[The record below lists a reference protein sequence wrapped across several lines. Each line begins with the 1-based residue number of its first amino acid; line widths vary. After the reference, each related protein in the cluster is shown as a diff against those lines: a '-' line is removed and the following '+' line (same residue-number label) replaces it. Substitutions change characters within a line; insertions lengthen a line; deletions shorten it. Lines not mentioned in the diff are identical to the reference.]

1 MSGKK
6 LMPYL
11 ELSSAMII
19 VGSTVVI
26 GKVITSGFPV
36 FLASGLRFA
45 ISSVILLP
53 ILLKANNGFPALRR
67 KDVSILFLQSFA
79 GNFLF
84 SIFLLY
90 GLRLTSAAESGIII
104 GTTSAVIA
112 LISFLF
118 LREKMTWN
126 SSAGVVLATF
136 GVVVIN
142 FLGSSLRLEQ
152 GSNPVLGNLLVL
164 GAVIGE
170 ALWTILGKV
179 VSGKVTTLTIASLT
193 SFFGLLMFLPFAI
206 YEARSFDF
214 SAVPPASWIPIV
226 YYGIATVGA
235 YILWYRGVAKVA
247 ANTAGVF
254 TGILPVSAI
263 LLSYVV
269 LKEQVLWSHWVGI
282 LCVLAA
288 IVLMTWGS
296 QGTKRQTALP
306 RGHDNEF

>member
-6 LMPYL
+6 LRAYL

-19 VGSTVVI
+19 VGSTVVV

-67 KDVSILFLQSFA
+67 RDVSILFLQSFA

-193 SFFGLLMFLPFAI
+193 SLFGLLMFFPFAI

-214 SAVPPASWIPIV
+214 STVPPASWIPIV

-235 YILWYRGVAKVA
+235 YILWYRGVAKVTA
-247 ANTAGVF
+247 STAGVF

-269 LKEQVLWSHWVGI
+269 LKEQVLWSYWVGI

-288 IVLMTWGS
+288 IVLMTLGS
-296 QGTKRQTALP
+296 QGMRRQTHHTLQE
-306 RGHDNEF
+306 R

>member
-6 LMPYL
+6 LMAYL

-104 GTTSAVIA
+104 GTTSAVIG
-112 LISFLF
+112 LNLVPLSE
-118 LREKMTWN
+118 RKD
-126 SSAGVVLATF
+126 G
-136 GVVVIN
+136 
-142 FLGSSLRLEQ
+142 LE
-152 GSNPVLGNLLVL
+152 
-164 GAVIGE
+164 
-170 ALWTILGKV
+170 
-179 VSGKVTTLTIASLT
+179 
-193 SFFGLLMFLPFAI
+193 
-206 YEARSFDF
+206 
-214 SAVPPASWIPIV
+214 
-226 YYGIATVGA
+226 
-235 YILWYRGVAKVA
+235 
-247 ANTAGVF
+247 
-254 TGILPVSAI
+254 
-263 LLSYVV
+263 
-269 LKEQVLWSHWVGI
+269 
-282 LCVLAA
+282 
-288 IVLMTWGS
+288 
-296 QGTKRQTALP
+296 
-306 RGHDNEF
+306 

>member
-6 LMPYL
+6 LMAYL

-19 VGSTVVI
+19 VGSTVVV
-26 GKVITSGFPV
+26 GKVITSSFPV

-45 ISSVILLP
+45 ISSMILLP
-53 ILLKANNGFPALRR
+53 MLLKANAGFPALRR

-104 GTTSAVIA
+104 GTTSVVIG

-118 LREKMTWN
+118 LREKMAWS

-142 FLGSSLRLEQ
+142 VLGGSLHVEQ
-152 GSNPVLGNLLVL
+152 GSKPILGNLLVL

-179 VSGKVTTLTIASLT
+179 VSGKVTSLTIASLT

-214 SAVPPASWIPIV
+214 SAVSTAGWIPIV
-226 YYGIATVGA
+226 YYGIGTVGA
-235 YILWYRGVAKVA
+235 YILWYRGVSKVSA
-247 ANTAGVF
+247 STAGVF
-254 TGILPVSAI
+254 TGILSVSAI
-263 LLSYVV
+263 ILSYMI
-269 LKEQVLWSHWVGI
+269 LKEPFLWSHWVGI
-282 LCVLAA
+282 FCVLLA

-296 QGTKRQTALP
+296 PGTRHQQT
-306 RGHDNEF
+306 

>member
-1 MSGKK
+1 MSGKN
-6 LMPYL
+6 LRAYV
-11 ELSSAMII
+11 ELSSTMII
-19 VGSTVVI
+19 VGSTVVV

-53 ILLKANNGFPALRR
+53 ILLKANNGIPALRR

-104 GTTSAVIA
+104 GTTSAVIG

-118 LREKMTWN
+118 LRERMTWN
-126 SSAGVVLATF
+126 GSAGIVLATF

-142 FLGSSLRLEQ
+142 ILGSSLGMEQ

-179 VSGKVTTLTIASLT
+179 VSGKVASLTIASLT
-193 SFFGLLMFLPFAI
+193 SLFGFSMFLPFAI

-214 SAVPPASWIPIV
+214 SVVPPAGWIPIV

-235 YILWYRGVAKVA
+235 YILWYRGVAKVSA
-247 ANTAGVF
+247 STAGVF
-254 TGILPVSAI
+254 TGILPISAI

-288 IVLMTWGS
+288 IVLICRS
-296 QGTKRQTALP
+296 LS
-306 RGHDNEF
+306 